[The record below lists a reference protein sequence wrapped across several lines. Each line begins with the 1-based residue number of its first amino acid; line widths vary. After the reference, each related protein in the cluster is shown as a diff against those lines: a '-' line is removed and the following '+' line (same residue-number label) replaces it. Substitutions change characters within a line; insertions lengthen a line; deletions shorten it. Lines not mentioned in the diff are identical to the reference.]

1 MKVRNQKDREVN
13 IVNSATALDQFNKYA
28 QLLLNLQMKN
38 DYYNI
43 NNQRWENLWQHKT
56 ACNFRNNVEMPC
68 QDWNAV

>member
-43 NNQRWENLWQHKT
+43 NNQR
-56 ACNFRNNVEMPC
+56 
-68 QDWNAV
+68 